1 MTARKR
7 RRAGIKPYLGTG
19 WTLGITPPGHAAPE
33 YVQQTPSDQN
43 TQQSTDPINGPPPAY
58 IANRERDIEQGQPK
72 PPATQ

>member
-19 WTLGITPPGHAAPE
+19 WTLGKTPPGHAPLE
-33 YVQQTPSDQN
+33 YNPQQPSDQN
-43 TQQSTDPINGPPPAY
+43 TQRSTDQVDVPPPAY
-58 IANRERDIEQGQPK
+58 VAGREHDLELGQPK